1 MFFFL
6 LETLKTTF
14 KMRNLTQDGHNQGIF
29 SQNLGT
35 FFQFLKKGRGD
46 LPPSPLLVTRLSL
59 KLKISLFILETVFR
73 MIHHSLI
80 LELSKSRKL
89 RPRR

>member
-46 LPPSPLLVTRLSL
+46 LPPLPPSSYPPVT
-59 KLKISLFILETVFR
+59 KTQNIFIY
-73 MIHHSLI
+73 S
-80 LELSKSRKL
+80 
-89 RPRR
+89 